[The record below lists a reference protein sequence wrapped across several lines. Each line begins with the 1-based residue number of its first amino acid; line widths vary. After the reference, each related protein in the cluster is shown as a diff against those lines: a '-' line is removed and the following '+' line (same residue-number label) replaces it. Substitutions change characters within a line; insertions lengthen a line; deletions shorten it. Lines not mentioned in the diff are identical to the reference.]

1 MTTNTVTL
9 QTAHIVSLGDIEEA
23 KASIKPFI
31 RRTPLIKSMYLSQ
44 SITKGNVFLK
54 LENMQFTGSFKFRGA
69 SNKINHLTDEQKELL
84 GIDATIVMPETAPQA
99 KQQATKGYGA
109 KVILKGKNFNETR
122 LYMEELAKENGMTI
136 VHPYDD
142 KFVMAGQGT
151 IGLEILDD
159 IWNVNTV
166 IVPVGGGGLIAG
178 IATAL
183 KSFNPSI
190 HIIGVQSE
198 NVHGMAES
206 FYKRDLTE
214 HREDSTI
221 ADGCDVKVPGEQTY
235 EVVKHLVDEF
245 ILVTEEEIEHAMKDL
260 MQRAKI
266 ITEGAGALP
275 TAAILS
281 GKINNKWLED
291 KNVVALVSGG
301 NVDLTRV
308 SGVIE
313 HGLNIAD
320 TSKGVVG

>member
-84 GIDATIVMPETAPQA
+84 GIDATICMPETAPQA

>member
-31 RRTPLIKSMYLSQ
+31 SRTPLIKSMYLSQ

-69 SNKINHLTDEQKELL
+69 SNKINHLTDEQKEKGIIAASAGNHAQGVALTAKLL

-214 HREDSTI
+214 HEWI
-221 ADGCDVKVPGEQTY
+221 AQ
-235 EVVKHLVDEF
+235 
-245 ILVTEEEIEHAMKDL
+245 
-260 MQRAKI
+260 
-266 ITEGAGALP
+266 
-275 TAAILS
+275 
-281 GKINNKWLED
+281 
-291 KNVVALVSGG
+291 
-301 NVDLTRV
+301 
-308 SGVIE
+308 
-313 HGLNIAD
+313 
-320 TSKGVVG
+320 

>member
-1 MTTNTVTL
+1 MNKKK
-9 QTAHIVSLGDIEEA
+9 
-23 KASIKPFI
+23 KA
-31 RRTPLIKSMYLSQ
+31 LSQ
-44 SITKGNVFLK
+44 ASAGNHAQGV
-54 LENMQFTGSFKFRGA
+54 A
-69 SNKINHLTDEQKELL
+69 LTAKLL

-190 HIIGVQSE
+190 HIIGVQAE

-206 FYKRDLTE
+206 FYKRALTE

-221 ADGCDVKVPGEQTY
+221 ADGCDVKVPGEKTY

-245 ILVTEEEIEHAMKDL
+245 ILVSEEEIEHAMQDL

-275 TAAILS
+275 TA
-281 GKINNKWLED
+281 NYFKWE
-291 KNVVALVSGG
+291 N
-301 NVDLTRV
+301 
-308 SGVIE
+308 
-313 HGLNIAD
+313 
-320 TSKGVVG
+320 